1 MEDAW
6 IDKVVGVDFEVSE
19 IGVETIGWIPGRDK
33 SRPYAHSLLFIIPG
47 VFCESS
53 LSSQHLFAGFR
64 DERERGQAPML
75 CRYCNAPLD
84 PRFIE
89 KYGAPCPH
97 CGAPSPLI
105 GGTMGNNGTTTHPP
119 PKNKPTSLLPV
130 PYQPGPGIATQ
141 QLARDIS
148 LRDTAMLQAAGYRL
162 STLAPVAPGLAET
175 GEPIHISPMYTKPR
189 AIIPV
194 YRIISGLL
202 SFVVVATLLCS
213 GAVYYAKASG
223 KFAYVQQV
231 LGVAQ
236 PPNLP
241 ATPHTLLNPQLN
253 PDYGPAKNIISSAST
268 ASKVDLKTGI
278 ALQPGNV
285 FRTNQI
291 IYLTYSVHAP
301 TTGVVV
307 LKWYTDNILFKTIT
321 TKPISPAKNGVFTTG
336 VIQIE
341 YTQPVEGKVELYWN
355 DQLAITL
362 YFVVR

>member
-1 MEDAW
+1 
-6 IDKVVGVDFEVSE
+6 
-19 IGVETIGWIPGRDK
+19 
-33 SRPYAHSLLFIIPG
+33 
-47 VFCESS
+47 
-53 LSSQHLFAGFR
+53 
-64 DERERGQAPML
+64 
-75 CRYCNAPLD
+75 
-84 PRFIE
+84 
-89 KYGAPCPH
+89 
-97 CGAPSPLI
+97 
-105 GGTMGNNGTTTHPP
+105 
-119 PKNKPTSLLPV
+119 
-130 PYQPGPGIATQ
+130 
-141 QLARDIS
+141 
-148 LRDTAMLQAAGYRL
+148 
-162 STLAPVAPGLAET
+162 VAPGLAET